1 MAASIIT
8 TTRASLVTSFIRV
21 LFYAL
26 LTLILIPIQV
36 LAMLMRLPVSKSL
49 PIWYHRMCC
58 RILGIRIEVFG
69 HRSRTRPTLFIA
81 NHASYL
87 DIAIYGAL
95 MQGSF
100 VAKAEVAK
108 WPIFGLLAK
117 LQNSVFVDRKVRT
130 SLLQAK
136 SILNRL
142 EKGDN
147 IILFPEGTSGDGNRV
162 LPFKSA
168 LFAVA
173 NITPKGQPLVL
184 QPVSLTYS
192 RLDGIPIGR
201 HLRPLF
207 AWYGDVDMFSHAS
220 RLIGLG
226 RLTVTVS
233 FHEVVTIRE
242 FSSRKELATHCF
254 NKISHGHA
262 EALAG
267 RLQPLVGKA
276 GRWDWISWRPRPRLR
291 DIRSR
296 RRAPGI
302 KVGIESRRRL
312 DSR

>member
-1 MAASIIT
+1 MASPIIT
-8 TTRASLVTSFIRV
+8 TARTSLSTSLIRV
-21 LFYAL
+21 SLYTL
-26 LTLILIPIQV
+26 LTLLLIPIQV
-36 LAMLMRLPVSKSL
+36 VGLLLRLPISKSL
-49 PIWYHRMCC
+49 PMWYHRTCC

-69 HRSRTRPTLFIA
+69 RRSRTRPTLFIA

-95 MQGSF
+95 IQGSF
-100 VAKAEVAK
+100 VAKAEVEN

-130 SLLQAK
+130 SRLQAN

-142 EKGDN
+142 EKGDS
-147 IILFPEGTSGDGNRV
+147 IVLFPEGTSGDGNRV

-192 RLDGIPIGR
+192 RLDGVPIGR

-233 FHEVVTIRE
+233 FHEPITIEE
-242 FSSRKELATHCF
+242 FSSRKELATYCF

-302 KVGIESRRRL
+302 KAGIEGRHRL